1 MESLTT
7 VTTKGQVTIPIK
19 YRQLLGLRV
28 GSQVN
33 FKRISAF
40 PKALILEPA
49 ADFSSMKGFFKSQ
62 KKYSKEKTRQVYLKE
77 VIAGKV

>member
-1 MESLTT
+1 MENLITI
-7 VTTKGQVTIPIK
+7 TTKGQVTIPIQF
-19 YRQLLGLRV
+19 RQLLGLRV
-28 GSQVN
+28 GSQVS

-49 ADFSSMKGFFKSQ
+49 ADFSSMKGYFKTK
-62 KKYSKEKTRQVYLKE
+62 KKYSKGKARQAYLKD